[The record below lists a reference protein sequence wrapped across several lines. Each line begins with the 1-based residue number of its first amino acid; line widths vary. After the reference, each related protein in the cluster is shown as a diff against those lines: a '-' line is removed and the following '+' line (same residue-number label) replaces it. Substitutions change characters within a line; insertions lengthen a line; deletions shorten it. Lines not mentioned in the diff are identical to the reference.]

1 MMHLGWAWSN
11 ETCILCIEIGLK
23 KKFIHSLCES
33 AANVL
38 FWNVATEWIVSVHQ
52 LFVVF
57 KKKVFSAR
65 FESPE
70 KSLIQAVFSR

>member
-38 FWNVATEWIVSVHQ
+38 FWNVATEWIVS
-52 LFVVF
+52 
-57 KKKVFSAR
+57 
-65 FESPE
+65 PE
-70 KSLIQAVFSR
+70 PFFCALVRKNTA